1 MPVKLAPSSCTDAAK
16 GLAQET
22 VNAVELESDAQGC
35 VNVKVDV
42 WTMMI
47 LRSIR
52 LNLSSVMFIMDD
64 SSDV

>member
-1 MPVKLAPSSCTDAAK
+1 MNTVVFVCHTGQHSKMPVKLAPSSCTAAAK

-42 WTMMI
+42 
-47 LRSIR
+47 
-52 LNLSSVMFIMDD
+52 
-64 SSDV
+64 

>member
-1 MPVKLAPSSCTDAAK
+1 MVFGCHTGQQSKMPVKLAPSSCTAAAK

-42 WTMMI
+42 
-47 LRSIR
+47 
-52 LNLSSVMFIMDD
+52 
-64 SSDV
+64 